1 MVCGRKRD
9 CSRITPEKE
18 RTIHDNLMM
27 CVFVCTI
34 YLHYF
39 KTDTVGRLADA
50 LLFSERGQWVVSLH
64 QGLEKCEWK
73 PNKKAES
80 PYLVFSL

>member
-18 RTIHDNLMM
+18 RTIHNMMM

-50 LLFSERGQWVVSLH
+50 LLFSE
-64 QGLEKCEWK
+64 
-73 PNKKAES
+73 
-80 PYLVFSL
+80 